1 MNSDIVLYHFSE
13 SHAPLLQTS
22 GLAGLTK
29 VSKGHRIT
37 TKRHSKK
44 NYRMST
50 LIIFK
55 YELVFYETTISKKL
69 YMTHDQFSEEQTS
82 MYRKQRPK

>member
-1 MNSDIVLYHFSE
+1 
-13 SHAPLLQTS
+13 
-22 GLAGLTK
+22 
-29 VSKGHRIT
+29 
-37 TKRHSKK
+37 
-44 NYRMST
+44 MST